1 MSASAVIRSF
11 DREEG
16 GWVDN
21 CFVSEL
27 SVCGVSERLSN

>member
-16 GWVDN
+16 GVDN
-21 CFVSEL
+21 WFGSEL
-27 SVCGVSERLSN
+27 SVCGVSEQLSN